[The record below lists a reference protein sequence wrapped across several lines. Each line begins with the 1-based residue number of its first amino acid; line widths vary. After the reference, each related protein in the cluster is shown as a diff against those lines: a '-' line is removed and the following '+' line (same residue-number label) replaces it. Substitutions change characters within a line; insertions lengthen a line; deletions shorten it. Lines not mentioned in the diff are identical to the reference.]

1 MNSTPT
7 PKAEPHNPLVVRA
20 DEQIARVYE
29 KIGQADEQ
37 LARVTEQLAK
47 MGLDAARPPSAG
59 PDPPSPPGRPA
70 RRALVGLLLLA
81 CIVVAALFWQSSY
94 GGRAKL
100 IVARSAAQ
108 FVSSS
113 SLRPVDPSLV
123 QPAPS
128 TVQMAA
134 AEAAPPQATPLA
146 QTSPQAATPTATVAL
161 PDQTQ
166 LPQTI
171 ARDLANVQRD
181 IEQLKANQQQITN
194 DNSKAIEQLKASQE
208 EMKRQL
214 AMISE
219 QNLSTTSP
227 PPTQPKIASDNSS
240 DIEQLKASQEEMKR
254 QLAMISKQILSKTSP
269 PPMQPTTASR
279 KPKRQL
285 YSPYE
290 RALPRYPSE
299 WDYDEW

>member
-7 PKAEPHNPLVVRA
+7 PEATEPHNPLIVSA
-20 DEQIARVYE
+20 DEQIARAYE
-29 KIGQADEQ
+29 KIGKADEQ

-47 MGLDAARPPSAG
+47 MGLDAARPPSALS
-59 PDPPSPPGRPA
+59 DPQPPPERPA
-70 RRALVGLLLLA
+70 RRALVGLPLLA

-94 GGRAKL
+94 SGGAKL
-100 IVARSAAQ
+100 IVARWTPQ

-113 SLRPVDPSLV
+113 SLRPEEPSPV
-123 QPAPS
+123 QRVPS

-134 AEAAPPQATPLA
+134 AEAATPLA
-146 QTSPQAATPTATVAL
+146 QTSPQDATPTATATL
-161 PDQTQ
+161 PDHTQ

-181 IEQLKANQQQITN
+181 IEQLKTNQQQMAS

-219 QNLSTTSP
+219 QNLSKTSP
-227 PPTQPKIASDNSS
+227 PPTQPKIASDNSGA
-240 DIEQLKASQEEMKR
+240 IEQLKTSQEEMKR
-254 QLAMISKQILSKTSP
+254 QLAMISKQNLSKTSST
-269 PPMQPTTASR
+269 PMLPTTTSR

-290 RALPRYPSE
+290 RALPRYPSD
-299 WDYDEW
+299 WDYEEW